1 MTMDSRAA
9 IDHTANE
16 PVDPPISVAHLM
28 RTLRGYLPVILL
40 TLASV
45 AIVYTLI
52 AVAVMISRPSQTVT
66 TVRFLLNFTGADKGV
81 YPNGAK
87 FNASTIVST
96 PVLLKVYHANE
107 LARFSTFSVFTQSIV
122 VLESNTTLERLN
134 TEYQGRMAD
143 PKLTP
148 VDRDRL
154 AREFDAKRD
163 SLGKNEYALIYT
175 RGKGSVPE
183 TVVRKVLSDIL
194 VTWANDAENEQRLF
208 DFPMA
213 MLSPDVLNV
222 TSAEKNDQMIAL
234 LILRSTIGRVLMNV
248 AALEEFPGASLIRT
262 PSQKMSLPEV
272 RLRLEDTLRFRV
284 EPLLTVIR
292 TSGLI
297 RNPVATVQFL
307 ESQLIYDQFRMHDL
321 QQRSEAIRNSLSI
334 YTNSSQGGGEQ
345 RASMSTMPAGG
356 GRESKSNV
364 ETVSPIVNESFI
376 DRLVALSSQPDEI
389 KYRQK
394 AADEYRR
401 AIVDVIPAEQAV
413 EYDKALLELV
423 RRVPAG
429 ASSTSPEIT
438 NDIETMRTESRALVG
453 QLNEIY
459 LILSRTIN
467 PASQIYSV
475 TEAPTTTIQRT
486 GDLRRIFL
494 GLVLVLLLTLPIVVV
509 VCLLHNRVREEE
521 TAATT

>member
-1 MTMDSRAA
+1 MDSRAA
-9 IDHTANE
+9 IDHTGNE

-40 TLASV
+40 TLLSV

-52 AVAVMISRPSQTVT
+52 AVAAMISRPSQTVT
-66 TVRFLLNFTGADKGV
+66 TVRFLLNFTGADQGL
-81 YPNGAK
+81 YPNGAR

-96 PVLLKVYHANE
+96 PVLRKVYDAND

-134 TEYQGRMAD
+134 TEYQARLAD

-154 AREFDAKRD
+154 NREFDAKRD

-234 LILRSTIGRVLMNV
+234 LILRSTIGRVLTNV

-292 TSGLI
+292 TGGLI
-297 RNPVATVQFL
+297 RNPVATAQFL
-307 ESQLIYDQFRMHDL
+307 ESQLIYDQFRLHDL
-321 QQRSEAIRNSLSI
+321 QHRSEAIRNALSV
-334 YTNSSQGGGEQ
+334 YTNSQGSGEQ
-345 RASMSTMPAGG
+345 RASAPMPAGG
-356 GRESKSNV
+356 GRDARATG
-364 ETVSPIVNESFI
+364 ETITPIINDTFI
-376 DRLVALSSQPDEI
+376 DRIMAMSNQPDEI

-394 AADEYRR
+394 AADDYRK

-423 RRVPAG
+423 RHAPAG
-429 ASSTSPEIT
+429 ASSASPEIT
-438 NDIETMRTESRALVG
+438 NDIETMRNESRALVV

-459 LILSRTIN
+459 MILSRTIN

-486 GDLRRIFL
+486 GDLRRGFL

-521 TAATT
+521 TEEAV